1 MFILPVKID
10 ETGAIMVDGDV
21 PSDAVCTVMDA
32 TGCRVYMPG
41 DELPS
46 DYYTRSNN
54 ARCRRR
60 GSCTQ
65 KNTQP

>member
-10 ETGAIMVDGDV
+10 ENGAIMVDGGV

-46 DYYTRSNN
+46 CNEE
-54 ARCRRR
+54 
-60 GSCTQ
+60 
-65 KNTQP
+65 